1 MRRGI
6 RAQMDREPNYF
17 IPFGKK
23 EEHVRRIAD
32 GLAKMSPGFLAEVC
46 WCCGGKGSYQ
56 QTYTAGC
63 GMGTFRSDGDC
74 EKCVGRGLLVANSA
88 APLSVLNQ
96 VLEAG
101 R

>member
-1 MRRGI
+1 MRAR
-6 RAQMDREPNYF
+6 RAPLDREPTYH
-17 IPFGKK
+17 IPWGEGDSHLK
-23 EEHVRRIAD
+23 RLTD
-32 GLAKMSPGFLAEVC
+32 GMVKMPPGFLAEVC
-46 WCCGGKGSYQ
+46 WCCGGNGSYK
-56 QTYTAGC
+56 QTYTVGC
-63 GMGTFRSDGDC
+63 GMGTYRSSGSC